1 MPGYNAYSPNYWLLF
16 LPHFLLEN
24 GFLSHFSLNRLFP
37 CKLFSKEYSGKR
49 ASVIPQKVKNP
60 LPMQD
65 IWVKSL
71 DQEDPV
77 RREWLPT
84 PVFLPEESHGQRILA
99 GYSPWGRK
107 ESDTTEQLSAHTH
120 THILLRL
127 WICQPVKK
135 WERHQTDLSLR
146 LKSVPR
152 NMGAF
157 CLSGSPGALFWATC
171 SSPWLLFH
179 FTSAISQMNSPA
191 QESTRN
197 STLDIHSETTLAPFT
212 HFKQAP
218 AA

>member
-120 THILLRL
+120 TYS
-127 WICQPVKK
+127 VK
-135 WERHQTDLSLR
+135 TVNL
-146 LKSVPR
+146 
-152 NMGAF
+152 
-157 CLSGSPGALFWATC
+157 
-171 SSPWLLFH
+171 
-179 FTSAISQMNSPA
+179 PA
-191 QESTRN
+191 CEKV
-197 STLDIHSETTLAPFT
+197 ETTPDRSITQTEECPEEYGGFLPEWQPWGPVLGYLFISLASLPL
-212 HFKQAP
+212 HFRH
-218 AA
+218 